1 MTEYKE
7 AFKDGYNHAREELLE
22 NLSKIEGLD
31 DWTIDRLCEMIE
43 SNQL

>member
-1 MTEYKE
+1 MIEYRE

-43 SNQL
+43 NNQL